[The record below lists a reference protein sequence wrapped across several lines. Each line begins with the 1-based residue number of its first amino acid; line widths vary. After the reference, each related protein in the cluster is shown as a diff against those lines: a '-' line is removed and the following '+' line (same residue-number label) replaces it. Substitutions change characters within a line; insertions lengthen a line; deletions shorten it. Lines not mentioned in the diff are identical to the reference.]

1 MPFDTGRDRSPGP
14 GAGASLHVRIHR
26 AAGARSTVLLFQGN
40 GEVVAD
46 YDDSAGLYARAGV
59 ALAVMDYR
67 GYGASSGTPTLRS
80 ALTTARLV
88 LEAVRRWLGERG
100 LAGSDGAPSRLVVMG
115 RSLGSACAAELYGA
129 RPNEVAGFILESG
142 SSDLAALVRRRGL
155 VVPNDLSPDAHDVAS
170 SSVGRDGLAPLR

>member
-142 SSDLAALVRRRGL
+142 SSDLAALLRRRGL